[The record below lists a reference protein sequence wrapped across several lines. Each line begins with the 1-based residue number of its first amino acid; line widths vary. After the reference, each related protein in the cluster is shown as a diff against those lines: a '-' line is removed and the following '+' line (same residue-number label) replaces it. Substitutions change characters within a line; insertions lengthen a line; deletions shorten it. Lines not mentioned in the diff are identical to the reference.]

1 MHIKSIIIEGF
12 KSYAQRTEINGFDP
26 LFNAITGLN
35 GSGKS
40 NILDSICFLLG
51 ISNLSHVRASNLQD
65 LVYKNGQ
72 GGITKAT
79 VSITFDNSNK
89 SQSPLGFETHDE
101 ITVTRQVVI
110 GGRNK
115 YLINGVNANNTRV
128 QDLFCSVGLNVNNPH
143 FLIMQ
148 GRITKVL
155 NMKPPEILAMI
166 EEAAGTRMYECK
178 KISAQ
183 KTIEKKEAKLKEIQ
197 TILDEEITP
206 TMQKL
211 QEERSSYLE
220 YQKLMREIQH
230 LSRLYVAWLF
240 VCAEET
246 KAKSAGNL
254 KVMQDNICKMQAG
267 MAENESRIE
276 ELSAQIQELQ
286 KKKDQEV
293 NGVLKTMEDTLAD
306 VQRVDTKAQSALDLK
321 KQNLKEET
329 KKRKEL
335 VKSMEEDKKM
345 LVVKEQEVSK
355 LAEQLQTVQE
365 EGQKDSAALEAAE
378 QHFKAV
384 SAGLST
390 NEDGEEATIA
400 GQMMACKN
408 DMSKADTEAKQASSG
423 LSPFL
428 LTPRIFANSG
438 LHPPSSS
445 LQAQMTLKH
454 AQAELKT
461 KQAEVKKM
469 DSGYK
474 RDQDSL
480 QAVRSSKEKL
490 QADLNK
496 LNYEDGKE
504 ESLLERRRQLSREA
518 AQLKATHERL
528 MSRFPNL
535 RFDYKDP
542 ERGWER
548 SKVKGLLANLITVS
562 DVSYATAL
570 EVVAGGRLYNIVVD
584 TEVTGKKLLEKGE
597 LQRRYTIIP
606 LNKISAKTLNDR
618 VVNVAKNLVGQNNA
632 HTALSLVGYEADLRK
647 AMEYVFGSTL
657 VCDTLDNA
665 KRVAFDKQVM
675 TKTVT
680 LGGDIFDPQGT
691 LSGGARSQSASVL
704 SSLQEVK
711 DVRDQLNEKE
721 AQLLDTERQ
730 LAGLK
735 GTAEKYRQLKQ
746 QLELKVEEE
755 QILLAKVQQSS
766 FHQQQEELERLRKAI
781 EESEETLRVT
791 KEVQKRAE
799 EKYRVLENKMKN
811 AEAEREK
818 ELKAAQQKLNA
829 AKTKADAFNKKLKQK
844 QQESDAVAL
853 ELEELRREQASY
865 EQQVQAVDE
874 AMKAIQEQIDSMA
887 CTVSQNKEAVRKA
900 QEELARQKEVIMA
913 QDKELRGKS
922 SEVNKIREQNNEVQL
937 KIKELE
943 HNINKHHK
951 ESQDAADKVT
961 RMLEEHDWI
970 QSERQYFGQ
979 PNTSY
984 DFKINNP
991 REAGQRLKKLE
1002 ETTSKLER
1010 NVNKRA
1016 MNMLNEAEE
1025 RYNDLMKKKR
1035 IVENDKA
1042 KILQTIEELDQ
1053 KKNEALNVAWQKVN
1067 KDFGSIFSTLL
1078 PGATAKL
1085 APPQGCGVL
1094 DGLQFR
1100 VALGDTW
1107 KENLTELSG
1116 GQRSLVALS
1125 LILAML
1131 LFKPAPIYIL
1141 DEVDA
1146 ALDLSHTQNIG
1157 QMLRTHFRHS
1167 QFVVVSLKDGMFT
1180 NANVLFKTKFVDGMS
1195 TVTRTALSQSE
1206 GAAPLKGHDKA
1217 RQKDKRNK
1225 QLIG

>member
-1 MHIKSIIIEGF
+1 MYIKSVIIEGF

-51 ISNLSHVRASNLQD
+51 INNLTHVRAANLQD

-72 GGITKAT
+72 AGITKAT
-79 VSITFDNSNK
+79 VSITFDNSSK
-89 SQSPLGFETHDE
+89 SQSPLGFETQDE

-183 KTIEKKEAKLKEIQ
+183 KTIEKKEAKLKEIK
-197 TILDEEITP
+197 TVVDEEITP

-211 QEERSSYLE
+211 QEVSQNYISLSWQKYYIFPYLE

-246 KAKSAGNL
+246 KLKSAENL
-254 KVMQDNICKMQAG
+254 KVMQDNIAKMQAS
-267 MAENESRIE
+267 MAENESKVQ

-286 KKKDQEV
+286 KKKDQKV
-293 NGVLKTMEDTLAD
+293 NGVLKSLEGNLAE
-306 VQRVDTKAQSALDLK
+306 VQRVDAKLQSALDLK
-321 KQNLKEET
+321 KQNLKDET

-345 LVVKEQEVSK
+345 LVVKENEVSK
-355 LAEQLQTVQE
+355 LRKQLQGLQD
-365 EGQKDSAALEAAE
+365 EGQKDSSALEAAE
-378 QHFKAV
+378 QHFRAV

-390 NEDGEEATIA
+390 NEDGEEATLA

-408 DMSKADTEAKQASSG
+408 DMSKADTEAK
-423 LSPFL
+423 
-428 LTPRIFANSG
+428 
-438 LHPPSSS
+438 
-445 LQAQMTLKH
+445 QAQMTLKH

-474 RDQDSL
+474 KDQDTL
-480 QAVRSSKEKL
+480 QAIRSSREKL
-490 QADLNK
+490 KAELAK

-504 ESLLERRRQLSREA
+504 ESLLEKRRELSREVA
-518 AQLKATHERL
+518 KLKETYERL

-535 RFDYKDP
+535 RFEYKDP
-542 ERGWER
+542 ERGWDR
-548 SKVKGLLANLITVS
+548 RKVKGLLANLITVS
-562 DVSYATAL
+562 DVSYAKAL

-584 TEVTGKKLLEKGE
+584 TEVTGKNLLEKGE

-606 LNKISAKTLNDR
+606 LNKISAKSLNDK
-618 VVNVAKNLVGQNNA
+618 VINAAKSLVGEDNV
-632 HTALSLVGYEADLRK
+632 HSALSLVGYDSNLRK

-665 KRVAFDKQVM
+665 KKVAFDKQVL

-680 LGGDIFDPQGT
+680 LGGDIFDPHGT
-691 LSGGARSQSASVL
+691 LTGGAHSHSVSVL
-704 SSLQEVK
+704 SGVQELKGV
-711 DVRDQLNEKE
+711 QENLNEKE
-721 AQLLDTERQ
+721 AQLHDIERQ
-730 LAGLK
+730 LASLK
-735 GTAEKYRQLKQ
+735 GTAEKYRHLKQ
-746 QLELKVEEE
+746 QYELKVEEE
-755 QILLAKVQQSS
+755 QIVQAKVQQSS
-766 FHQQQEELERLRKAI
+766 FHQQQEELERLCKAI

-799 EKYRVLENKMKN
+799 QKYKVLEDKMKN
-811 AEAEREK
+811 AEAERDK
-818 ELKAAQQKLNA
+818 ELKVAQQKLNT
-829 AKTKADAFNKKLKQK
+829 AKAKADAFNKKLKQR
-844 QQESDAVAL
+844 QQEFDAVAL
-853 ELEELRREQASY
+853 ELEELQREQAGY
-865 EQQVQAVDE
+865 EQQIQAVEE
-874 AMKAIQEQIDSMA
+874 AIKAILEQIDSMA
-887 CTVSQNKEAVRKA
+887 YTVSQNKEAVRKA
-900 QEELARQKEVIMA
+900 QEELAEQKQVIMA
-913 QDKELRGKS
+913 QDSELKS
-922 SEVNKIREQNNEVQL
+922 TKANKIREENNEVQL

-943 HNINKHHK
+943 HNISKHHK
-951 ESQDAADKVT
+951 DSQDAADKVS

-970 QSERQYFGQ
+970 PSERQFFSQ
-979 PNTSY
+979 PNTPY
-984 DFKINNP
+984 DFKTNNP

-1002 ETTSKLER
+1002 ETTAKLER

-1016 MNMLNEAEE
+1016 MNMINEAEE

-1053 KKNEALNVAWQKVN
+1053 KKKEALNLAWQKVN

-1085 APPQGCGVL
+1085 APPQDCGVL
-1094 DGLQFR
+1094 EGLEFK
-1100 VALGDTW
+1100 VALGNTW

-1167 QFVVVSLKDGMFT
+1167 QVCLRLTGRPGNDGMFT

-1195 TVTRTALSQSE
+1195 TVTRTALNQSD
-1206 GAAPLKGHDKA
+1206 ANLFQKGQDKA
-1217 RQKDKRNK
+1217 RSKDKRNNF
-1225 QLIG
+1225 LCC

>member
-1 MHIKSIIIEGF
+1 MYIKSIILEGF

-72 GGITKAT
+72 GGITKAM

-89 SQSPLGFETHDE
+89 SQSPLGFESHDE

-197 TILDEEITP
+197 MILDEEITP

-246 KAKSAGNL
+246 KLKSADNL
-254 KVMQDNICKMQAG
+254 KGMQDNIAKMQAS
-267 MAENESRIE
+267 MAENESKVL

-286 KKKDQEV
+286 RKKDQEV
-293 NGVLKTMEDTLAD
+293 NGVLKSLEETVAD
-306 VQRVDTKAQSALDLK
+306 VQRVDAKAQSAFDLK
-321 KQNLKEET
+321 KQNITDET
-329 KKRKEL
+329 KKRNEL

-345 LVVKEQEVSK
+345 LVVKEKEVSK
-355 LAEQLQTVQE
+355 LTEQLEALQE
-365 EGQKDSAALEAAE
+365 EGQKDGTALEAAE
-378 QHFKAV
+378 QHFRAV

-390 NEDGEEATIA
+390 NEDGEEATLA
-400 GQMMACKN
+400 GQMMTCKN
-408 DMSKADTEAKQASSG
+408 DMSKADTEAK
-423 LSPFL
+423 
-428 LTPRIFANSG
+428 
-438 LHPPSSS
+438 
-445 LQAQMTLKH
+445 QAQMTLKH

-474 RDQDSL
+474 KDQDGL
-480 QAVRSSKEKL
+480 QVVRSSREKL
-490 QADLNK
+490 QAELAK

-504 ESLLERRRQLSREA
+504 ENLLEKRRQLSREVA
-518 AQLKATHERL
+518 KFKETYERL
-528 MSRFPNL
+528 VSRFPNL

-542 ERGWER
+542 ERGWDR
-548 SKVKGLLANLITVS
+548 SKVKGLLANLITVH
-562 DVSYATAL
+562 DLSYATGL
-570 EVVAGGRLYNIVVD
+570 EVVAGGRLYNIIVD

-606 LNKISAKTLNDR
+606 LNKISAKTLSDR
-618 VVNVAKNLVGQNNA
+618 VVNTVGENNVHA
-632 HTALSLVGYEADLRK
+632 ALSLVGYESDLRK

-665 KRVAFDKQVM
+665 KKVAFDRQVM

-704 SSLQEVK
+704 SSLQELK
-711 DVRDQLNEKE
+711 EVRDNLSDRE
-721 AQLLDTERQ
+721 AQLQDIERQ
-730 LAGLK
+730 LASLK
-735 GTAEKYRQLKQ
+735 GTAEKYHQLKHQ
-746 QLELKVEEE
+746 YELKVEEE
-755 QILLAKVQQSS
+755 QILQAKLQQSS

-799 EKYRVLENKMKN
+799 EKYKVLEDKMKN

-829 AKTKADAFNKKLKQK
+829 AKAKADAFNKKLKQR

-853 ELEELRREQASY
+853 ELEELRREQAGY
-865 EQQVQAVDE
+865 EQQIQAVDE
-874 AMKAIQEQIDSMA
+874 AVGAIKEQIDSMA
-887 CTVSQNKEAVRKA
+887 CIVSQNKEAVRKA
-900 QEELARQKEVIMA
+900 QEELANQKEVIMA
-913 QDKELRGKS
+913 QDKELKGKS
-922 SEVNKIREQNNEVQL
+922 TEANKIREQNNEVQL

-943 HNINKHHK
+943 HNISKHRK
-951 ESQDAADKVT
+951 DSQEAADKVS

-970 QSERQYFGQ
+970 RSERQFFGQ
-979 PNTSY
+979 PNTVY
-984 DFKINNP
+984 DFKTNNP

-1002 ETTSKLER
+1002 ETTTKLER

-1085 APPQGCGVL
+1085 APAQGCGVL
-1094 DGLQFR
+1094 EGLEFK
-1100 VALGDTW
+1100 VALGNTW

-1195 TVTRTALSQSE
+1195 AVSRTALGHSD
-1206 GAAPLKGHDKA
+1206 ANLPNKGLDKDCRFRVTA
-1217 RQKDKRNK
+1217 SH
-1225 QLIG
+1225 I

>member
-1 MHIKSIIIEGF
+1 MYIKSIILEGF

-72 GGITKAT
+72 GGITKAM

-89 SQSPLGFETHDE
+89 SQSPLGFESHDE

-197 TILDEEITP
+197 MILDEEITP

-246 KAKSAGNL
+246 KLKSADNL
-254 KVMQDNICKMQAG
+254 KGMQDNIAKMQAS
-267 MAENESRIE
+267 MAENESKVL

-286 KKKDQEV
+286 RKKDQEV
-293 NGVLKTMEDTLAD
+293 NGVLKSLEETVAD
-306 VQRVDTKAQSALDLK
+306 VQRVDAKAQSAFDLK
-321 KQNLKEET
+321 KQNITDET
-329 KKRKEL
+329 KKRNEL

-345 LVVKEQEVSK
+345 LVVKEKEVSK
-355 LAEQLQTVQE
+355 LTEQLEALQE
-365 EGQKDSAALEAAE
+365 EGQKDGTALEAAE
-378 QHFKAV
+378 QHFRAV

-390 NEDGEEATIA
+390 NEDGEEATLA
-400 GQMMACKN
+400 GQMMTCKN
-408 DMSKADTEAKQASSG
+408 DMSKADTEAK
-423 LSPFL
+423 
-428 LTPRIFANSG
+428 
-438 LHPPSSS
+438 
-445 LQAQMTLKH
+445 QAQMTLKH

-474 RDQDSL
+474 KDQDGL
-480 QAVRSSKEKL
+480 QVVRSSREKL
-490 QADLNK
+490 QAELAK

-504 ESLLERRRQLSREA
+504 ENLLEKRRQLSREVA
-518 AQLKATHERL
+518 KFKETYERL
-528 MSRFPNL
+528 VSRFPNL

-542 ERGWER
+542 ERGWDR
-548 SKVKGLLANLITVS
+548 SKVKGLLANLITVH
-562 DVSYATAL
+562 DLSYATGL
-570 EVVAGGRLYNIVVD
+570 EVVAGGRLYNIIVD

-606 LNKISAKTLNDR
+606 LNKISAKTLSDR
-618 VVNVAKNLVGQNNA
+618 VVNTVGENNVHA
-632 HTALSLVGYEADLRK
+632 ALSLVGYESDLRK

-665 KRVAFDKQVM
+665 KKVAFDRQVM

-704 SSLQEVK
+704 SSLQELK
-711 DVRDQLNEKE
+711 EVRDNLSDRE
-721 AQLLDTERQ
+721 AQLQDIERQ
-730 LAGLK
+730 LASLK
-735 GTAEKYRQLKQ
+735 GTAEKYHQLKHQ
-746 QLELKVEEE
+746 YELKVEEE
-755 QILLAKVQQSS
+755 QILQAKLQQSS

-799 EKYRVLENKMKN
+799 EKYKVLEDKMKN

-829 AKTKADAFNKKLKQK
+829 AKAKADAFNKKLKQR

-853 ELEELRREQASY
+853 ELEELRREQAGY
-865 EQQVQAVDE
+865 EQQIQAVDE
-874 AMKAIQEQIDSMA
+874 AVGAIKEQIDSMA
-887 CTVSQNKEAVRKA
+887 CIVSQNKEAVRKA
-900 QEELARQKEVIMA
+900 QEELANQKEVIMA
-913 QDKELRGKS
+913 QDKELKGKS
-922 SEVNKIREQNNEVQL
+922 TEANKIREQNNEVQL

-943 HNINKHHK
+943 HNISKHRK
-951 ESQDAADKVT
+951 DSQEAADKVS

-970 QSERQYFGQ
+970 RSERQFFGQ
-979 PNTSY
+979 PNTVY
-984 DFKINNP
+984 DFKTNNP

-1002 ETTSKLER
+1002 ETTTKLER

-1085 APPQGCGVL
+1085 APAQGCGVL
-1094 DGLQFR
+1094 EGLEFK
-1100 VALGDTW
+1100 VALGNTW

-1195 TVTRTALSQSE
+1195 AVSRTALGHSD
-1206 GAAPLKGHDKA
+1206 ANLPNKGLDKA
-1217 RQKDKRNK
+1217 IVILKT
-1225 QLIG
+1225 

>member
-1 MHIKSIIIEGF
+1 MYIKSIIIEGF

-51 ISNLSHVRASNLQD
+51 ISNLTHVRASNLQD

-246 KAKSAGNL
+246 KKKSAENL
-254 KVMQDNICKMQAG
+254 KVMQDNITKMQAN
-267 MAENESRIE
+267 MAENESKIQ
-276 ELSAQIQELQ
+276 ELSAQIQEQQ
-286 KKKDQEV
+286 KKRDQEV

-306 VQRVDTKAQSALDLK
+306 AQRVDAKSQSALDLK
-321 KQNLKEET
+321 KQNLKDET

-335 VKSMEEDKKM
+335 VKSMEEDKKV
-345 LVVKEQEVSK
+345 LVVKEKEVSK
-355 LAEQLQTVQE
+355 LAEQLRTVQE

-390 NEDGEEATIA
+390 NEDGEEDTLA

-408 DMSKADTEAKQASSG
+408 DMSKADTEAKQA
-423 LSPFL
+423 
-428 LTPRIFANSG
+428 
-438 LHPPSSS
+438 
-445 LQAQMTLKH
+445 QMTLKH
-454 AQAELKT
+454 AQAELKS

-474 RDQDSL
+474 KDQDAL
-480 QAVRSSKEKL
+480 QAARSSREKL
-490 QADLNK
+490 EAGLAK
-496 LNYEDGKE
+496 LNYEEGKE
-504 ESLLERRRQLSREA
+504 ESLLEKRRQLSRQVS
-518 AQLKATHERL
+518 QLKETYERL

-542 ERGWER
+542 ERGWDR

-562 DVSYATAL
+562 DVTYATAL

-584 TEVTGKKLLEKGE
+584 TEVAVRKDLMNMEIKVFQKDSGTLTRGSVTGKKILEKGE

-606 LNKISAKTLNDR
+606 LNKISAKTLNDK
-618 VVNVAKNLVGQNNA
+618 VINAAKSLVGQDNV
-632 HTALSLVGYEADLRK
+632 HTSLSLVGYEADLRK

-665 KRVAFDKQVM
+665 KKVAFDKQVM

-691 LSGGARSQSASVL
+691 LSGGARSQSASIL
-704 SSLQEVK
+704 TSLQEVK
-711 DVRDQLNEKE
+711 EVQDHLEEKE
-721 AQLLDTERQ
+721 AQLQDIERQ
-730 LAGLK
+730 LADLK

-746 QLELKVEEE
+746 QHELKLEEE
-755 QILLAKVQQSS
+755 QILQAKVQQSS
-766 FHQQQEELERLRKAI
+766 FHQQQEELERLHKAI

-791 KEVQKRAE
+791 KEVKKKAE
-799 EKYRVLENKMKN
+799 EKYKVLENKMKN

-818 ELKAAQQKLNA
+818 ELKAAQEKLNT
-829 AKTKADAFNKKLKQK
+829 AKAKADAFNKKLKQK

-853 ELEELRREQASY
+853 ELEELQREQAGY
-865 EQQVQAVDE
+865 EQQIQAVDE

-887 CTVSQNKEAVRKA
+887 CTVSQNKETVRKA
-900 QEELARQKEVIMA
+900 QEELSKQKEVIMT
-913 QDKELRGKS
+913 QDKELKEKNT
-922 SEVNKIREQNNEVQL
+922 EVNKMREKNNEAQL

-951 ESQDAADKVT
+951 ESQDAADK
-961 RMLEEHDWI
+961 
-970 QSERQYFGQ
+970 
-979 PNTSY
+979 
-984 DFKINNP
+984 
-991 REAGQRLKKLE
+991 
-1002 ETTSKLER
+1002 
-1010 NVNKRA
+1010 
-1016 MNMLNEAEE
+1016 
-1025 RYNDLMKKKR
+1025 YNDLMKKKR

-1042 KILQTIEELDQ
+1042 KILQTIKELDQ
-1053 KKNEALNVAWQKVN
+1053 KKNEALNLAWQKVN

-1094 DGLQFR
+1094 DGLEFK

-1157 QMLRTHFRHS
+1157 QMLRTHFTHS

-1195 TVTRTALSQSE
+1195 TVSRTALSQSDSNVL
-1206 GAAPLKGHDKA
+1206 LKVHDKA
-1217 RQKDKRNK
+1217 RQKDRRNK
-1225 QLIG
+1225 QLIS

>member
-1 MHIKSIIIEGF
+1 MYIKSIILEGF

-72 GGITKAT
+72 GGITKAS

-246 KAKSAGNL
+246 KLKSADNL
-254 KVMQDNICKMQAG
+254 KGMQDNIAKMQAS
-267 MAENESRIE
+267 MAENESKVR

-286 KKKDQEV
+286 RKKDQEV
-293 NGVLKTMEDTLAD
+293 NGVLKSLEETVAD
-306 VQRVDTKAQSALDLK
+306 VQRVDAKAQSAFDLK
-321 KQNLKEET
+321 KQNVTDET
-329 KKRKEL
+329 KKRNEL

-345 LVVKEQEVSK
+345 LVVKEKEVSK
-355 LAEQLQTVQE
+355 WTEQLQALQE
-365 EGQKDSAALEAAE
+365 EGQKDGAALEAAE
-378 QHFKAV
+378 QHFRAV

-390 NEDGEEATIA
+390 NEDGEEATLA
-400 GQMMACKN
+400 GQMMTCKN
-408 DMSKADTEAKQASSG
+408 DMSKADTEAK
-423 LSPFL
+423 
-428 LTPRIFANSG
+428 
-438 LHPPSSS
+438 
-445 LQAQMTLKH
+445 QAQMTLKH

-474 RDQDSL
+474 KDQDGL
-480 QAVRSSKEKL
+480 QVVRSSREKL
-490 QADLNK
+490 QADLAK

-504 ESLLERRRQLSREA
+504 ENLLEKRRHLSREV
-518 AQLKATHERL
+518 AQFKETYERL
-528 MSRFPNL
+528 VSRFPNL
-535 RFDYKDP
+535 RFEYKDP
-542 ERGWER
+542 EGGWDR
-548 SKVKGLLANLITVS
+548 SKVKGLLANLITVH
-562 DVSYATAL
+562 DVSYATGL
-570 EVVAGGRLYNIVVD
+570 EVVAGGRLYNIIVD

-606 LNKISAKTLNDR
+606 LNKISAKTLSDR
-618 VVNVAKNLVGQNNA
+618 VVNSAKSLVGENNVHA
-632 HTALSLVGYEADLRK
+632 ALSLVGYESDLRK

-665 KRVAFDKQVM
+665 KKVAFNKQVM

-704 SSLQEVK
+704 SSLQELK
-711 DVRDQLNEKE
+711 EVRDNLSDRE
-721 AQLLDTERQ
+721 AQLQDIERQ
-730 LAGLK
+730 LASLK
-735 GTAEKYRQLKQ
+735 GTAEKYRQLKHQ
-746 QLELKVEEE
+746 YELKVEEE
-755 QILLAKVQQSS
+755 QILQAKVQQSS

-799 EKYRVLENKMKN
+799 EKYKVLEDKMKN

-829 AKTKADAFNKKLKQK
+829 AKAKADAFNKKLKQR
-844 QQESDAVAL
+844 QQEFDAVAL
-853 ELEELRREQASY
+853 ELEELRREQAGY
-865 EQQVQAVDE
+865 EQQIQAVDE
-874 AMKAIQEQIDSMA
+874 AVAAIKEQIDSMA
-887 CTVSQNKEAVRKA
+887 CVVSQNK
-900 QEELARQKEVIMA
+900 
-913 QDKELRGKS
+913 GKS
-922 SEVNKIREQNNEVQL
+922 TEANTIREQNNEVLL

-943 HNINKHHK
+943 HNISKHRK
-951 ESQDAADKVT
+951 DSQDAADKVS

-970 QSERQYFGQ
+970 RSERQFFGQ

-984 DFKINNP
+984 DFKTNNP

-1002 ETTSKLER
+1002 ETTTKLER

-1053 KKNEALNVAWQKVN
+1053 KKNEALSVAWQKVN

-1085 APPQGCGVL
+1085 APAQGCGAL
-1094 DGLQFR
+1094 EGLEFK
-1100 VALGDTW
+1100 VALGNTW

-1195 TVTRTALSQSE
+1195 AVSRTALSQND
-1206 GAAPLKGHDKA
+1206 PNLPQKGVDKA
-1217 RQKDKRNK
+1217 RQKDRRNK
-1225 QLIG
+1225 QQGPTTAS

>member
-1 MHIKSIIIEGF
+1 MYIKSIIIEGF

-51 ISNLSHVRASNLQD
+51 ISNLTHVRASNLQD

-155 NMKPPEILAMI
+155 NMKPPEIL
-166 EEAAGTRMYECK
+166 
-178 KISAQ
+178 
-183 KTIEKKEAKLKEIQ
+183 
-197 TILDEEITP
+197 DEEITP

-246 KAKSAGNL
+246 KAKSAENL
-254 KVMQDNICKMQAG
+254 KEMQDKIAKMQAT
-267 MAENESRIE
+267 MAENESKIQ
-276 ELSAQIQELQ
+276 ELSAQIQELE
-286 KKKDQEV
+286 KKNDQEV
-293 NGVLKTMEDTLAD
+293 NGELKTLEMSLAS
-306 VQRVDTKAQSALDLK
+306 VQREDAKAQSALDLK
-321 KQNLKEET
+321 KQNLKDET

-335 VKSMEEDKKM
+335 VKSMEEDKKV
-345 LVVKEQEVSK
+345 LVVKEKEVAK
-355 LAEQLQTVQE
+355 LSEQLQALQV
-365 EGQKDSAALEAAE
+365 EGQKNSTGLEAAE

-390 NEDGEEATIA
+390 NEDGEEATLA

-408 DMSKADTEAKQASSG
+408 DMSKADTEAK
-423 LSPFL
+423 
-428 LTPRIFANSG
+428 
-438 LHPPSSS
+438 
-445 LQAQMTLKH
+445 QAQMTLKH

-469 DSGYK
+469 DGGYK
-474 RDQDSL
+474 KDQDTL
-480 QAVRSSKEKL
+480 KAVRSSREKL
-490 QADLNK
+490 EAELAK

-504 ESLLERRRQLSREA
+504 ESLMEKRRQLSREV
-518 AQLKATHERL
+518 AQLKGTFDRL
-528 MSRFPNL
+528 MSRFPSL
-535 RFDYKDP
+535 RFEYKDP
-542 ERGWER
+542 ERGWDR
-548 SKVKGLLANLITVS
+548 SKVKGLLANLISVS

-606 LNKISAKTLNDR
+606 LNKISAKTLNDK
-618 VVNVAKNLVGQNNA
+618 VGEDNV
-632 HTALSLVGYEADLRK
+632 HTALSLVGYESDLRK

-665 KRVAFDKQVM
+665 KKVAFDKQVM

-691 LSGGARSQSASVL
+691 LSGGARSQSASIL

-711 DVRDQLNEKE
+711 DVQDSLNEKE
-721 AQLLDTERQ
+721 AQLQDTERQ
-730 LAGLK
+730 MSSLK

-746 QLELKVEEE
+746 QHELKLEEE
-755 QILLAKVQQSS
+755 QILQTKLQQSS
-766 FHQQQEELERLRKAI
+766 FHQQQEELERLQKAI
-781 EESEETLRVT
+781 DESEATLCLT

-799 EKYRVLENKMKN
+799 EKYKVLENKMKN

-818 ELKAAQQKLNA
+818 ELKAAQQKLNK
-829 AKTKADAFNKKLKQK
+829 AKAQADAFNKTLKQK
-844 QQESDAVAL
+844 QQESEAVAL
-853 ELEELRREQASY
+853 ELEELRREQATY
-865 EQQVQAVDE
+865 EQQIQAVDE

-887 CTVSQNKEAVRKA
+887 CTVTQNKEAVRKA
-900 QEELARQKEVIMA
+900 QEELTKLKEVIMA
-913 QDKELRGKS
+913 QDKEIKGKN
-922 SEVNKIREQNNEVQL
+922 SEANKMREQNNNIQL
-937 KIKELE
+937 KIREEE

-951 ESQDAADKVT
+951 DSQDAANKVHSMSGSCHLCASLVFQKT
-961 RMLEEHDWI
+961 VYRTPLM
-970 QSERQYFGQ
+970 
-979 PNTSY
+979 
-984 DFKINNP
+984 
-991 REAGQRLKKLE
+991 
-1002 ETTSKLER
+1002 TSKQR
-1010 NVNKRA
+1010 RG
-1016 MNMLNEAEE
+1016 
-1025 RYNDLMKKKR
+1025 

-1053 KKNEALNVAWQKVN
+1053 KKNEALNLAWQKVN

-1085 APPQGCGVL
+1085 APLQGCGVL
-1094 DGLQFR
+1094 EGLEFK

-1195 TVTRTALSQSE
+1195 TVTRTALSQSDI
-1206 GAAPLKGHDKA
+1206 PHKGQDKA

-1225 QLIG
+1225 QLAAL

>member
-206 TMQKL
+206 TMHKL

-246 KAKSAGNL
+246 KLKSAENL
-254 KVMQDNICKMQAG
+254 KVMQDNITKMQAT
-267 MAENESRIE
+267 MAENESKVQ
-276 ELSAQIQELQ
+276 ELSIQIQELQ

-293 NGVLKTMEDTLAD
+293 NGVLKSLEEALAD
-306 VQRVDTKAQSALDLK
+306 VQRVDAKAQSALDLK
-321 KQNLKEET
+321 KQNVKDET

-345 LVVKEQEVSK
+345 LVVKEKEVSK
-355 LAEQLQTVQE
+355 LTEQLQALQE
-365 EGQKDSAALEAAE
+365 EGQKESADLEAAE
-378 QHFKAV
+378 QHFRAV

-390 NEDGEEATIA
+390 NEDGEEATLA

-408 DMSKADTEAKQASSG
+408 DMSKADTEAK
-423 LSPFL
+423 
-428 LTPRIFANSG
+428 
-438 LHPPSSS
+438 
-445 LQAQMTLKH
+445 QAQMTLKH

-474 RDQDSL
+474 KDQDSL
-480 QAVRSSKEKL
+480 KAVTSSKEKL
-490 QADLNK
+490 QAELAK

-504 ESLLERRRQLSREA
+504 ETLLDKRRQLSREVSN
-518 AQLKATHERL
+518 LKETYERL
-528 MSRFPNL
+528 VSRFPNL
-535 RFDYKDP
+535 RFEYKDP
-542 ERGWER
+542 ERGWDR
-548 SKVKGLLANLITVS
+548 SKVKGLLANLITVR
-562 DVSYATAL
+562 DVSYATGL

-606 LNKISAKTLNDR
+606 LNKISAKTLNDK
-618 VVNVAKNLVGQNNA
+618 VVTAAKNLVGENNV
-632 HTALSLVGYEADLRK
+632 HTALSLVGYESDLRK

-665 KRVAFDKQVM
+665 KKVAFDKQVM

-704 SSLQEVK
+704 SSLQELK
-711 DVRDQLNEKE
+711 EVRDNLNEKE
-721 AQLLDTERQ
+721 AQLQDTERQ
-730 LAGLK
+730 LASLK

-746 QLELKVEEE
+746 QYELKVEEE
-755 QILLAKVQQSS
+755 QILQAKMQQSS

-791 KEVQKRAE
+791 KDVQKRAE
-799 EKYRVLENKMKN
+799 EKYKVLENKMKN

-829 AKTKADAFNKKLKQK
+829 AKAKADAFNKKLKQK

-853 ELEELRREQASY
+853 ELEELRREQAGY
-865 EQQVQAVDE
+865 EQQIQAVDE
-874 AMKAIQEQIDSMA
+874 ALKAIQEQIDSMA

-900 QEELARQKEVIMA
+900 QEELANQKEVIMA
-913 QDKELRGKS
+913 QDKELKGKS
-922 SEVNKIREQNNEVQL
+922 TEANKIREQNNEIQL

-943 HNINKHHK
+943 HNISKHRK
-951 ESQDAADKVT
+951 DSQEAADKVS
-961 RMLEEHDWI
+961 RMMEEHDWI
-970 QSERQYFGQ
+970 ATERQFFGQ

-984 DFKINNP
+984 DFKTNNP

-1002 ETTSKLER
+1002 ETTTKLER

-1094 DGLQFR
+1094 EGLEFK
-1100 VALGDTW
+1100 VALGNTW

-1195 TVTRTALSQSE
+1195 TVTRSALSQSD
-1206 GAAPLKGHDKA
+1206 PNLPQKGQDKA
-1217 RQKDKRNK
+1217 RQKDKRSK
-1225 QLIG
+1225 QVIS